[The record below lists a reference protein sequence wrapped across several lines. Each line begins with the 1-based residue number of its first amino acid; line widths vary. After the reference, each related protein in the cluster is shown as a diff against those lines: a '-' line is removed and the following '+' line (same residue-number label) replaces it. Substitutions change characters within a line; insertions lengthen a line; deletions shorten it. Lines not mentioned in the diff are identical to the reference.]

1 MRTLDQINIA
11 ATDRLAALE
20 AAEFVKSSFP
30 VEQVILFGSKARGE
44 GGSDSDIDLLIL
56 TRGEPPKGMSRE
68 MWRHFWQI
76 QKNRNVMLST
86 VVVSMDQWQHGVY
99 QAMLLKSEV
108 ERDGVVL

>member
-1 MRTLDQINIA
+1 MRTLDQINLA

-20 AAEFVKSSFP
+20 AANFVKSSFP
-30 VEQVILFGSKARGE
+30 VEQVILFGSKARGD

-56 TRGEPPKGMSRE
+56 TRGEPPTEMSKV
-68 MWRHFWQI
+68 MWRYFWQI

-86 VVVSMDQWQHGVY
+86 VVVPMDQWQHGVY

-108 ERDGVVL
+108 ERDGVTL